1 MKDYLTLLEE
11 AYNKLKKLGKEL
23 KRGEDIVIPLPKIT
37 YYKKWTYIEN
47 VKEILEILRRDI
59 KLLAKFLQKELNI
72 PCKVEENKIL
82 IQKEVSLETIKNKI
96 DKFIEIFV
104 KCPVCKKL
112 DTQIIKLDRNLILKC
127 EACGAESSIVYNI
140 KK

>member
-82 IQKEVSLETIKNKI
+82 IQ
-96 DKFIEIFV
+96 
-104 KCPVCKKL
+104 
-112 DTQIIKLDRNLILKC
+112 
-127 EACGAESSIVYNI
+127 
-140 KK
+140 